1 MQPHAQEP
9 THGCTPARPTDL
21 GRTDVASTALLIVRP
36 NQNRPESQLSES
48 MNAGGPTPTREENP
62 FMWQQLRWILTHGM
76 WP

>member
-1 MQPHAQEP
+1 
-9 THGCTPARPTDL
+9 
-21 GRTDVASTALLIVRP
+21 VASTALPVVGP

-48 MNAGGPTPTREENP
+48 MNAGEPTPTREENP